1 MITSKLIKNLSNPKD
16 SKRRQA
22 AEALAKSDVR
32 AVYPLIKA
40 LRDSNAGVQDAAMR
54 SLISIGG
61 EATAYMVI
69 PLLREDSFLRNT
81 AMIILKDIGRDT
93 VPLLRHLLKDKDDD
107 IRKFAIDLLIEI
119 NHCDYLED
127 LTVLLNNDPNA
138 NVRAS
143 AAKALGI
150 FAYKNAIPQLIKAL
164 KDEEWVC
171 FSALEALSLIK
182 DESTIKPIAELL
194 KNDSET
200 LRLAAIET
208 LGKIGLKS
216 SQKYLSDHLSIT
228 SGYEKMATIKS
239 LIQIGIT
246 PEASGVAD
254 VLIDMFINSEWDDRL
269 IALKGLVDLKEHK
282 AIPTIL
288 DIAGSLDVS
297 VPDEMDILEKVKD
310 LLKGFE
316 CAPSLFKIIND
327 PTFKYR
333 AKTLAIE
340 IIESQNCKAAIPYLI
355 KVFKQDLRDVRRA
368 SINTLKDMN
377 DEGLDQFFTEALE
390 DSDGHVRKFAAA
402 ALGKIG
408 DKSIFEPL
416 LRLLGKEIYAD
427 VKEEIIKALFAL
439 DTDRV
444 VSCLNDFD
452 SYTRE
457 IACKYL
463 RDINVLFRL
472 AEDDDLN
479 VRLSALSSLG
489 MLDDKKA
496 YLRLVD
502 ALKDENA
509 AVRKTALLTLS
520 QIGCRL
526 EEILPMLEDSD
537 VWVRIYAVK
546 ALGNSM
552 DPEVIKYIAP
562 MLNSSDIPLVLSAID
577 AISMIA
583 SYNDIDI
590 FNILKPLLNH
600 KVQTVRQRVKEII
613 GEGI

>member
-164 KDEEWVC
+164 SDEEWVC

-408 DKSIFEPL
+408 DKSVFEPL

-489 MLDDKKA
+489 MLDDEKA